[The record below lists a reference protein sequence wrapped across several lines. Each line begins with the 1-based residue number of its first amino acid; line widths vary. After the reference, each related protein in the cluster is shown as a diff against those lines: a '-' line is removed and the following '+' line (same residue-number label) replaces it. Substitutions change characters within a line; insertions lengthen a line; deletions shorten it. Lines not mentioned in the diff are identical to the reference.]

1 MVLVAVA
8 GLMIGGLVKLA
19 DNTVCKVIERETAK
33 KFQAEGATEE
43 FARINLSWT
52 RAEIEMISADK
63 RYEALVITG
72 QQRRKAH
79 DALGQK

>member
-1 MVLVAVA
+1 MVFVALA
-8 GLMIGGLVKLA
+8 GVGLLSLVKLA
-19 DNTVCKVIERETAK
+19 DRTVEKVIEREQAK
-33 KFQAEGATEE
+33 KFQGEGATEE

-79 DALGQK
+79 DALGQQ